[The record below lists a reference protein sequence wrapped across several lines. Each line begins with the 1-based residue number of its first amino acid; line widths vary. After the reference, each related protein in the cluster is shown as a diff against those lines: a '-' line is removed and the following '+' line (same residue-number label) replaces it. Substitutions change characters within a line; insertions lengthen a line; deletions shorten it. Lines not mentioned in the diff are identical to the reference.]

1 VGLASHSGSCEQG
14 CADQRSRQKFKF
26 SHSISPLDLKKPT
39 ALAPLWKWRSD
50 RPIKVT
56 FAHAVSMPREFGA
69 GASLPLAHH
78 HSRSSPSR
86 RIELREAEFSGG
98 TSLPAYIW
106 LEASEHSDAG
116 K

>member
-1 VGLASHSGSCEQG
+1 VGRASHSGSGEQG

-50 RPIKVT
+50 QPIKVT

-69 GASLPLAHH
+69 EASLPLAHH
-78 HSRSSPSR
+78 HSRSA
-86 RIELREAEFSGG
+86 LKAN
-98 TSLPAYIW
+98 
-106 LEASEHSDAG
+106 
-116 K
+116 